1 MKIISN
7 CKLCGDNA
15 LHVIGEEGSMQ
26 TQQCISCGYA
36 SSDKF
41 KGKMEENKVF
51 DTLPEEMRGW
61 AIQGDDRVWIPS
73 LITLPFGT
81 IYPTNVDG
89 EMKWAFALMVDIP
102 EGERK
107 NYPIEGQEGK
117 FYKQKYDLDNQEVFD
132 QFLYAMAKMNEIA
145 KSKGVEESKI
155 KMPKLKR
162 Q

>member
-1 MKIISN
+1 MKIVSN

-15 LHVIGEEGSMQ
+15 LHVIGEPGIGQ

-41 KGKMEENKVF
+41 KGTLEDNKVF
-51 DTLPEEMRGW
+51 ETLPEEMKKW
-61 AIQGDDRVWIPS
+61 AVQGEDRVWIPS
-73 LITLPFGT
+73 MITLPFGT
-81 IYPTNVDG
+81 IYPINVED

-102 EGERK
+102 EEEQK
-107 NYPIEGQEGK
+107 DYPIPNQEGK
-117 FYKQKYDLDNQEVFD
+117 FYKQKYDLENQEIFD
-132 QFLYAMAKMNEIA
+132 QFLYAMSKMNEIA